1 MEYFSLLHFT
11 KEPFSNS
18 PEPEFL
24 FAAEQHSSCLQ
35 MLELAVRLRRG
46 LNVVIGDIGTGKTTL
61 CRKLIQNLAVPSSAD
76 TPVIDTFLLLDPAV
90 ESPSVFLKTVAG
102 IVGLSDIAPE
112 DSDWSLKEKIKKFL
126 FDKGVEEQRII
137 VLIIDEGQKIPD
149 ECLEILREFLN
160 YETNSNKLLQII
172 IFAQP
177 ELEKSLAAK
186 PNLLDRVNYMA
197 HLRPLSFSQMRKMI
211 EYRISV
217 ARQEMVKHPIFS
229 LSGLLAIY
237 FASAGYP
244 RKVVSLCH
252 QVLLKMII
260 RGKNK
265 ANWFLVGS
273 CMGEMTG
280 GIVYKRITWS
290 VLTFILLA
298 VLALS
303 IVFYLNEPMSPKNRT
318 AVKNTLSGIL
328 TQKEASVALAPAV
341 LSTPEPADIGGSEGM
356 TSDASKPASVDAG
369 KALEKI
375 PDSVLGTISIKGKMT
390 LWWILENIYGETG
403 KEITQQFAAANPR
416 LKSSGNTQ
424 GVVIQVPLLR
434 DKARPVKQDTVI
446 VALDKSKN
454 LEAVYHE
461 FINVKDRAN
470 MPQLLLLSLLN
481 RREGRQFLIALNQ
494 KFTTVQEAQAAVNRL
509 PLEFAARAQV
519 LSKWDADTIL
529 FNRKYALEKK
539 SNERRAMS
547 NEQ

>member
-1 MEYFSLLHFT
+1 
-11 KEPFSNS
+11 
-18 PEPEFL
+18 
-24 FAAEQHSSCLQ
+24 
-35 MLELAVRLRRG
+35 
-46 LNVVIGDIGTGKTTL
+46 
-61 CRKLIQNLAVPSSAD
+61 
-76 TPVIDTFLLLDPAV
+76 
-90 ESPSVFLKTVAG
+90 
-102 IVGLSDIAPE
+102 
-112 DSDWSLKEKIKKFL
+112 
-126 FDKGVEEQRII
+126 
-137 VLIIDEGQKIPD
+137 
-149 ECLEILREFLN
+149 
-160 YETNSNKLLQII
+160 
-172 IFAQP
+172 
-177 ELEKSLAAK
+177 
-186 PNLLDRVNYMA
+186 
-197 HLRPLSFSQMRKMI
+197 
-211 EYRISV
+211 
-217 ARQEMVKHPIFS
+217 MVKHPIFS
-229 LSGLLAIY
+229 LSGLLAVY

-303 IVFYLNEPMSPKNRT
+303 IVFYLNEPMSPKNR
-318 AVKNTLSGIL
+318 AVVKNALSGIL

-390 LWWILENIYGETG
+390 LWWILEDIYGETG

-434 DKARPVKQDTVI
+434 DKARPVKQDTII

-470 MPQLLLLSLLN
+470 LPQLLLLSLLN

-509 PLEFAARAQV
+509 PLEFATKAQV

-539 SNERRAMS
+539 SNE
-547 NEQ
+547 Q

>member
-76 TPVIDTFLLLDPAV
+76 TPAIDTFLLLDPAV
-90 ESPSVFLKTVAG
+90 ESPSAFLKTVAG

-137 VLIIDEGQKIPD
+137 VLIIDEGQKIPG

-186 PNLLDRVNYMA
+186 PNLLDRVNYMV

-229 LSGLLAIY
+229 LSGLLAVY

-260 RGKNK
+260 QGKNK

-280 GIVYKRITWS
+280 GIVYKKITWS
-290 VLTFILLA
+290 VLSFL
-298 VLALS
+298 VLAALTLS

-328 TQKEASVALAPAV
+328 SQKDNSVALAPAV
-341 LSTPEPADIGGSEGM
+341 ISTPEPADIGGSEGM

-375 PDSVLGTISIKGKMT
+375 PDSVLGTISMKGKMT

-539 SNERRAMS
+539 SNE
-547 NEQ
+547 Q

>member
-1 MEYFSLLHFT
+1 MEYFNLLHFN

-76 TPVIDTFLLLDPAV
+76 TPAIDTFLLLDPAV

-137 VLIIDEGQKIPD
+137 VLIIDEGQKIPG

-186 PNLLDRVNYMA
+186 PNLLDRVNYMV

-229 LSGLLAIY
+229 LSGLLAVY

-260 RGKNK
+260 QGKNK

-290 VLTFILLA
+290 VLSFL
-298 VLALS
+298 VLAALTLS
-303 IVFYLNEPMSPKNRT
+303 IVFYLNEPMSPKNR
-318 AVKNTLSGIL
+318 AVVKNALSGIL

>member
-24 FAAEQHSSCLQ
+24 FAAEQHNSCLQ

-76 TPVIDTFLLLDPAV
+76 TPAIDTFLLLDPAV

-186 PNLLDRVNYMA
+186 PNLLDRVNYMT
-197 HLRPLSFSQMRKMI
+197 HLKPLNFSQMRKMI

-229 LSGLLAIY
+229 LSGLLAVY

-260 RGKNK
+260 QGKNK

-280 GIVYKRITWS
+280 GIVYKKITWS
-290 VLTFILLA
+290 VLSFL
-298 VLALS
+298 VLAALTIS

-341 LSTPEPADIGGSEGM
+341 LSTPEQADIGGSEGM

-369 KALEKI
+369 KSLEKI
-375 PDSVLGTISIKGKMT
+375 PNSVLGTISMKGKMT

-434 DKARPVKQDTVI
+434 DKARPVKQDTII
-446 VALDKSKN
+446 VALDKNKN

-539 SNERRAMS
+539 SNE
-547 NEQ
+547 Q

>member
-1 MEYFSLLHFT
+1 MEYFNLLHFN

-76 TPVIDTFLLLDPAV
+76 TPAIDTFLLLDPAV

-102 IVGLSDIAPE
+102 IVGFSDIAPE

-137 VLIIDEGQKIPD
+137 VLIIDEGQKIPG

-186 PNLLDRVNYMA
+186 PNLLDRVNYMT
-197 HLRPLSFSQMRKMI
+197 HLKPLNFSQMRKMI

-229 LSGLLAIY
+229 LSGLLAVY

-260 RGKNK
+260 QGKNK

-290 VLTFILLA
+290 VLSFL
-298 VLALS
+298 VLAALTLS
-303 IVFYLNEPMSPKNRT
+303 IVFYLNEPMSPKNR
-318 AVKNTLSGIL
+318 AVVKNALSGIL
-328 TQKEASVALAPAV
+328 TQKEASVTLAPAV

-509 PLEFAARAQV
+509 PLEFAAKAQV
-519 LSKWDADTIL
+519 LSKWDADTVL

>member
-1 MEYFSLLHFT
+1 
-11 KEPFSNS
+11 
-18 PEPEFL
+18 
-24 FAAEQHSSCLQ
+24 
-35 MLELAVRLRRG
+35 MLV
-46 LNVVIGDIGTGKTTL
+46 
-61 CRKLIQNLAVPSSAD
+61 
-76 TPVIDTFLLLDPAV
+76 
-90 ESPSVFLKTVAG
+90 
-102 IVGLSDIAPE
+102 
-112 DSDWSLKEKIKKFL
+112 
-126 FDKGVEEQRII
+126 
-137 VLIIDEGQKIPD
+137 
-149 ECLEILREFLN
+149 ILRVVLN
-160 YETNSNKLLQII
+160 YYPNINNPLHII
-172 IFAQP
+172 NFAQP

-186 PNLLDRVNYMA
+186 PNLLDRVNYMV

-229 LSGLLAIY
+229 LSGLLAVY

-260 RGKNK
+260 QGKNK

-280 GIVYKRITWS
+280 GIVYKKITWS
-290 VLTFILLA
+290 VLSFL
-298 VLALS
+298 VLAALTLS
-303 IVFYLNEPMSPKNRT
+303 IVFYLNEPMSPKNR
-318 AVKNTLSGIL
+318 AVVKNALSGIL

-375 PDSVLGTISIKGKMT
+375 PDSVLGTISMKGKMT

-416 LKSSGNTQ
+416 LKSSGITQ

-509 PLEFAARAQV
+509 PLEFAAKAQV

>member
-1 MEYFSLLHFT
+1 MEYFNLLHFN

-76 TPVIDTFLLLDPAV
+76 TPAIDTFLLLDPAV

-102 IVGLSDIAPE
+102 IVGISDISPE

-137 VLIIDEGQKIPD
+137 ALIIDEGQKIPD

-186 PNLLDRVNYMA
+186 ANLLDRVNYMT
-197 HLRPLSFSQMRKMI
+197 HLKPLNFSQMKKMI

-217 ARQEMVKHPIFS
+217 ARQEMVKNPIFS

-237 FASAGYP
+237 FATAGYP

-260 RGKNK
+260 RGKRK

-290 VLTFILLA
+290 VLSFL
-298 VLALS
+298 VLAALTLS
-303 IVFYLNEPMSPKNRT
+303 IVVYLNEPMSLKNRT

-328 TQKEASVALAPAV
+328 NQKESSVAPPPAV
-341 LSTPEPADIGGSEGM
+341 LSTPEQAAIGGSEGM
-356 TSDASKPASVDAG
+356 ISDASEPASVDDG
-369 KALEKI
+369 KVHEKI
-375 PDSVLGTISIKGKMT
+375 PDSVLGSISIKGKMT
-390 LWWILENIYGETG
+390 LWWILEDIYGETG
-403 KEITQQFAAANPR
+403 KEITRQFAEANPQ
-416 LKSSGNTQ
+416 LKGIDNITQ
-424 GVVIQVPLLR
+424 GKLIQVPLLR

-446 VALDKSKN
+446 VALDKNKN

-461 FINVKDRAN
+461 FINVKNRAN
-470 MPQLLLLSLLN
+470 MPPLLLLSLLN

-509 PLEFAARAQV
+509 PLEFAGKAQV
-519 LSKWDADTIL
+519 LSKWDGDTVL

-539 SNERRAMS
+539 SD
-547 NEQ
+547 EQ

>member
-1 MEYFSLLHFT
+1 MEYFNLLHFN

-76 TPVIDTFLLLDPAV
+76 TPAIDTFLLLDPAV

-186 PNLLDRVNYMA
+186 PNLLDRVNYMT
-197 HLRPLSFSQMRKMI
+197 HLKPLNFSQMRKMI

-229 LSGLLAIY
+229 LSGLLAVY

-260 RGKNK
+260 QGKNK

-280 GIVYKRITWS
+280 GIVYKKITWS
-290 VLTFILLA
+290 VLSFL
-298 VLALS
+298 VLAALTLS

-328 TQKEASVALAPAV
+328 SQKDNSVALAPAV
-341 LSTPEPADIGGSEGM
+341 ISTPEPADIGGSEGM

-375 PDSVLGTISIKGKMT
+375 PDSVLGTISMKGKMT

-539 SNERRAMS
+539 SNE
-547 NEQ
+547 Q

>member
-35 MLELAVRLRRG
+35 MLELAVRLRRV
-46 LNVVIGDIGTGKTTL
+46 LKVVSGDIGTGKTSL

-76 TPVIDTFLLLDPAV
+76 TPAIDTFLLLDPAV

-137 VLIIDEGQKIPD
+137 VLIIDEGQKIPG

-186 PNLLDRVNYMA
+186 PNLLDRVNYMT
-197 HLRPLSFSQMRKMI
+197 HLKPLNFSQMRKMI

-229 LSGLLAIY
+229 LSGLLAVY

-290 VLTFILLA
+290 VLSFL
-298 VLALS
+298 VLAALTLS

-341 LSTPEPADIGGSEGM
+341 ISTPEPADIGGSEGM

-375 PDSVLGTISIKGKMT
+375 PGSVLGTISMKGKMT

-403 KEITQQFAAANPR
+403 KEITQQFAAANPQ

-434 DKARPVKQDTVI
+434 DKARPVKQDTII
-446 VALDKSKN
+446 VALDKNKN

-539 SNERRAMS
+539 SNE
-547 NEQ
+547 Q

>member
-24 FAAEQHSSCLQ
+24 FAAEQHNSCLQ

-76 TPVIDTFLLLDPAV
+76 TPAIDTFLLLDPAV
-90 ESPSVFLKTVAG
+90 ESPSAFLKTVAG
-102 IVGLSDIAPE
+102 ILGLSDIAPE

-186 PNLLDRVNYMA
+186 PNLLDRVNYMV

-229 LSGLLAIY
+229 LSGLLAVY

-265 ANWFLVGS
+265 ANWFLVGI

-290 VLTFILLA
+290 VLSFL
-298 VLALS
+298 VLAALTLS
-303 IVFYLNEPMSPKNRT
+303 IVFYLNEPMSPKNR
-318 AVKNTLSGIL
+318 AVVKNALSGIL

-375 PDSVLGTISIKGKMT
+375 PGSVLGTISMKGKMT

-539 SNERRAMS
+539 SNE
-547 NEQ
+547 Q

>member
-1 MEYFSLLHFT
+1 
-11 KEPFSNS
+11 
-18 PEPEFL
+18 
-24 FAAEQHSSCLQ
+24 
-35 MLELAVRLRRG
+35 
-46 LNVVIGDIGTGKTTL
+46 
-61 CRKLIQNLAVPSSAD
+61 
-76 TPVIDTFLLLDPAV
+76 
-90 ESPSVFLKTVAG
+90 
-102 IVGLSDIAPE
+102 
-112 DSDWSLKEKIKKFL
+112 
-126 FDKGVEEQRII
+126 
-137 VLIIDEGQKIPD
+137 VLIIDEGQKIPG

-177 ELEKSLAAK
+177 ELEKSLAVK
-186 PNLLDRVNYMA
+186 PNLLDRVNFMV

-229 LSGLLAIY
+229 LSGLLAVY

-260 RGKNK
+260 QGKNK

-303 IVFYLNEPMSPKNRT
+303 IVFYLNEPMSPKNR
-318 AVKNTLSGIL
+318 AVVKNALSGIL

-341 LSTPEPADIGGSEGM
+341 ISTPEPADIGGSEGM

-375 PDSVLGTISIKGKMT
+375 PGSVLGTISMKGKMT

-434 DKARPVKQDTVI
+434 DKARPVKQDTII
-446 VALDKSKN
+446 VALDKNKN

-539 SNERRAMS
+539 SNE
-547 NEQ
+547 Q

>member
-1 MEYFSLLHFT
+1 MEYFNLLHFN

-76 TPVIDTFLLLDPAV
+76 TPAIDTFLLLDPAV

-137 VLIIDEGQKIPD
+137 VLIIDEGQKIPG

-186 PNLLDRVNYMA
+186 PNLLDRVNYMV

-229 LSGLLAIY
+229 LSGLLAVY

-260 RGKNK
+260 QGKNK

-290 VLTFILLA
+290 VLSFL
-298 VLALS
+298 VLAALTLS
-303 IVFYLNEPMSPKNRT
+303 IVFYLNEPMSPKNR
-318 AVKNTLSGIL
+318 AVVKNALSGIL

-390 LWWILENIYGETG
+390 LWWILEDIYGETG

-434 DKARPVKQDTVI
+434 DKARPVKQDTII

-470 MPQLLLLSLLN
+470 LPQLLLLSLLN

-509 PLEFAARAQV
+509 PLEFAAKAQV

>member
-76 TPVIDTFLLLDPAV
+76 TPAIDTFLLLDPAV

-186 PNLLDRVNYMA
+186 PNLLDRVNYMT
-197 HLRPLSFSQMRKMI
+197 HLKPLNFSQMRKMI

-229 LSGLLAIY
+229 LSGLLAVY

-260 RGKNK
+260 QGKNK

-290 VLTFILLA
+290 VLSFL
-298 VLALS
+298 VLAALTIS

-328 TQKEASVALAPAV
+328 SQKDNSVALAPAV
-341 LSTPEPADIGGSEGM
+341 ISTPEPADIGGSEGM

-375 PDSVLGTISIKGKMT
+375 PDSVLGTISMKGKMT

-539 SNERRAMS
+539 SNE
-547 NEQ
+547 Q